1 MQQEMERAIARLA
14 YVLKNDGRFEAKAIN
29 HRNNETP
36 FIWYWRVLPA
46 KIGRQ
51 TNTWT
56 AVQREGFESWQQ
68 DRYRRR
74 LESIVK
80 TTQKLIRSPLTLLG
94 NTLTIVG
101 CLGLLLALSGV
112 IDASL
117 FAIGLSS
124 GIRVIGT
131 VAITGCLLSA
141 IGYGLAE
148 YFGK

>member
-1 MQQEMERAIARLA
+1 M
-14 YVLKNDGRFEAKAIN
+14 
-29 HRNNETP
+29 
-36 FIWYWRVLPA
+36 PA

-51 TNTWT
+51 KQTWI

-68 DRYRRR
+68 VRYRQR

-80 TTQKLIRSPLTLLG
+80 TTLKLIRSPLTLLG

-141 IGYGLAE
+141 IGYGMAD